1 MQKFY
6 KISCLFMG
14 GIGLIALAV
23 TLFVGATG
31 VSPTASKL
39 GLYTV
44 VGCLAVLTIL
54 TVFCLFITPIGGRL
68 PYRIGVYLLHVG
80 AVVLMVGFVV
90 IELTTVK
97 GNFEMY
103 CGRRCSGFQLDDTRT
118 LDFEEGDL
126 VLDGVSVEYYSDG
139 VSPKHYEAKFGIY
152 DENGVQ
158 KDQFVLTV
166 NHPVYINGY
175 KIYLNSLM
183 GDLGARLIIK
193 YNPGEYIVLVGI
205 AVLLTG
211 IFLACF
217 SGFRKTAGKDKKG
230 GGQK

>member
-6 KISCLFMG
+6 KISCVVMG

-23 TLFVGATG
+23 TLIVGATG
-31 VSPTASKL
+31 ISPTASKL

-44 VGCLAVLTIL
+44 VGCLAAMTVLTIL
-54 TVFCLFITPIGGRL
+54 CLFVTPVGGRL

-80 AVVLMVGFVV
+80 AVVLMAGFLVT
-90 IELTTVK
+90 ELTTVK

-103 CGRRCSGFQLDDTRT
+103 CGRRYSGFQLDNPRT
-118 LDFEEGDL
+118 LEFDEGDL
-126 VLDGVSVEYYSDG
+126 VLDEVSVEYYSDG
-139 VSPKHYEAKFGIY
+139 VSPKHYEAVLGIY
-152 DENGVQ
+152 DGNGVQ

-166 NHPVYINGY
+166 NHPVYINGC

-183 GDLGARLIIK
+183 GDFGARLIIK
-193 YNPGEYIVLVGI
+193 YNPGEYIVLAGI
-205 AVLLTG
+205 VVLLAG

-217 SGFRKTAGKDKKG
+217 SGFRKTAGKKG